1 MKITR
6 IAEGFVTA
14 AIVFV
19 LLQTFIEDILI
30 IIPTPWSIR
39 QIFIFTGF
47 GFDLLFTLEFLIRG
61 WSAFNACKLK
71 KYMLYENGWVDF
83 VASVPLL
90 MLSSAPTL
98 ISHLNGISFGGAGAL
113 IGMLKIVKAV
123 RIARVLRL
131 LRLLRLFQRIRFANA
146 EMVQR
151 HTVRIV
157 TIIATTFIVFN
168 MMLGTFFT
176 FFHISDAKHILQ
188 KEQQGIQEYLSRNRG
203 TPGASNEMLMDIAIT
218 NQSIMRIDADGKT
231 AYTRNSNEY
240 VRTYFGLGD
249 YIVYNLDKYIVWFD
263 VTPLAVS
270 DAMVNLTIFLSTL
283 AVILMILISYSP
295 HFAVT
300 VSDPVII
307 MMKGMKEKSYNHEV
321 KISKNF
327 SEDEIFQLANLYNE
341 EYLPMKERNNTEN
354 LDISLNDIKDILK
367 Y

>member
-6 IAEGFVTA
+6 IAEGFITA
-14 AIVFV
+14 AIILV
-19 LLQTFIEDILI
+19 LLQTLAEDILLI
-30 IIPTPWSIR
+30 TPTPWSIR

-61 WSAFNACKLK
+61 WNAFNTGKLK
-71 KYMLYENGWVDF
+71 KYFLYENGWVDF

-98 ISHLNGISFGGAGAL
+98 INHLQGISFAGAGAL

-146 EMVQR
+146 GMVQR

-168 MMLGTFFT
+168 MILGTLFT
-176 FFHISDAKHILQ
+176 FFHVSDAKSTLQ
-188 KEQQGIQEYLSRNRG
+188 NEQMGFAKYITLGWG
-203 TPGASNEMLMDIAIT
+203 TSAVSNEMLINIALT
-218 NQSIMRIDADGKT
+218 NLSTMRIDVDGET
-231 AYTRNSNEY
+231 LYMRNSEDY
-240 VRTYFGLGD
+240 FRKYFGPGD
-249 YIVYNLDKYIVWFD
+249 YVVYELDKYTIWFD
-263 VTPLAVS
+263 VSPLAVS
-270 DAMVNLTIFLSTL
+270 SAMANLTIFLSTL
-283 AVILMILISYSP
+283 AVILMILIAYSP

-300 VSDPVII
+300 VSDPAII

-321 KISKNF
+321 KVSKNF
-327 SEDEIFQLANLYNE
+327 AEDEIFQLAHLYNE
-341 EYLPMKERNNTEN
+341 EYLPMKDRNNTEN
-354 LDISLNDIKDILK
+354 LDISLNDIQDILK
-367 Y
+367 S